1 MHTDKLDNAAVLCD
15 TNEDVNRLSD
25 FLKEKTFTS
34 NTTRKNSC
42 TQNIGQTG
50 LVHVVS
56 VPLIRRSVEDHQL
69 PQNVTNIIMSSWRKG
84 TTKKYR
90 YYLNKWEIFCSR
102 RNNNSIHVLIFLK
115 ELYETGVGYSAI
127 NTAKSVLSNV
137 VTPAGMDKV
146 ELGNH
151 ALVKH

>member
-42 TQNIGQTG
+42 TQNIGQIG

-84 TTKKYR
+84 TTKQYR
-90 YYLNKWEIFCSR
+90 
-102 RNNNSIHVLIFLK
+102 
-115 ELYETGVGYSAI
+115 
-127 NTAKSVLSNV
+127 
-137 VTPAGMDKV
+137 
-146 ELGNH
+146 
-151 ALVKH
+151 

>member
-1 MHTDKLDNAAVLCD
+1 MAPRTRGLCCGCVFYKLEKSKHLLFSSFQYHSSSSSKKMHTDKLDNAAVLCN

-84 TTKKYR
+84 TTKQYR
-90 YYLNKWEIFCSR
+90 
-102 RNNNSIHVLIFLK
+102 
-115 ELYETGVGYSAI
+115 
-127 NTAKSVLSNV
+127 
-137 VTPAGMDKV
+137 
-146 ELGNH
+146 
-151 ALVKH
+151 

>member
-84 TTKKYR
+84 TTKQYR
-90 YYLNKWEIFCSR
+90 CYLNKWEILCRR
-102 RNNNSIHVLIFLK
+102 RNINSIYTTVNNVLIFLT

-127 NTAKSVLSNV
+127 NTAKS
-137 VTPAGMDKV
+137 
-146 ELGNH
+146 
-151 ALVKH
+151 AL

>member
-42 TQNIGQTG
+42 TQNIGQIG

-84 TTKKYR
+84 KKTIQM
-90 YYLNKWEIFCSR
+90 L
-102 RNNNSIHVLIFLK
+102 LQQMGDFL
-115 ELYETGVGYSAI
+115 
-127 NTAKSVLSNV
+127 
-137 VTPAGMDKV
+137 
-146 ELGNH
+146 
-151 ALVKH
+151 

>member
-42 TQNIGQTG
+42 TQKMGQTG

-69 PQNVTNIIMSSWRKG
+69 PQNVTNIIVSSWRKG
-84 TTKKYR
+84 TTKQYR
-90 YYLNKWEIFCSR
+90 
-102 RNNNSIHVLIFLK
+102 
-115 ELYETGVGYSAI
+115 
-127 NTAKSVLSNV
+127 
-137 VTPAGMDKV
+137 
-146 ELGNH
+146 
-151 ALVKH
+151 